1 VIALVERSRLVIL
14 DDVFPL
20 PLSAFRYTEYT
31 QYLQHVENSKV
42 YSNGACLKL
51 LGEKRQITDVI
62 AEFDEK
68 CPHMAGRVL
77 PYTPGMN
84 LGQVAD
90 LVYFIFLG
98 NARNFKQDLIE
109 SNRPFIFT
117 LYPGG
122 SFEPFQEKTNALLRE
137 IMALPG
143 FRKVIVTQPFVRDYL
158 INGSFCRSEQI
169 VLIPGV
175 VVPEEFLQNRSAARC
190 APANRANGDSNVTVA
205 ATTAAPAP
213 AAPAIATT
221 TTTNICFAAFK
232 YLPDGKEKGYDI
244 FINVA
249 RRLLSANKDLR
260 FHIVGGFEPGDVDDQ
275 DIRPFLN
282 FRGRMT
288 TDELLSFFATM
299 DILISPNRAG
309 VPTVGKFDGFPTGAA
324 VQAALQGVAVFASDS
339 LRQNFYLRDREEIV
353 VTSHSA
359 KEIAELVEIYI
370 NDRSK
375 LLSLQEAGRAAF
387 QRLYD
392 FDAQMRP
399 RIQLIQA
406 ELAALRP
413 VGV

>member
-51 LGEKRQITDVI
+51 LGEKRQIADVI
-62 AEFDEK
+62 AEFDAN
-68 CPHMAGRVL
+68 CPHFAGRVL
-77 PYTPGMN
+77 PYTPDMN

-169 VLIPGV
+169 ILIPGV
-175 VVPEEFLQNRSAARC
+175 VVPEEFLQDHSDART
-190 APANRANGDSNVTVA
+190 APAKQANRDTDGNVTA
-205 ATTAAPAP
+205 ATATADTDTTAS
-213 AAPAIATT
+213 AI
-221 TTTNICFAAFK
+221 TNICFAAFK

-249 RRLLSANKDLR
+249 RRLLSVNRNLR
-260 FHIVGGFEPGDVDDQ
+260 FHIVGGFEPGDLDDQ
-275 DIRPFLN
+275 DILPFLN

-288 TDELLSFFATM
+288 TDELLTFFATM

-309 VPTVGKFDGFPTGAA
+309 VPTVGKFDGFPTGAT

-353 VTSHSA
+353 VINHSV
-359 KEIAELVEIYI
+359 KEIAALVEVYI

-375 LLSLQEAGRAAF
+375 LLSLQEAGRVAF
-387 QRLYD
+387 HRLYD
-392 FDAQMRP
+392 FDAQMKP
-399 RIQLIQA
+399 RIELIQA

-413 VGV
+413 VSV